1 MRFNNKGTAQGICT
15 PCITAL
21 EIVLLEGEYTCNPCK
36 AFLKKKEQEALL
48 VKLAP
53 SDPRELLRI
62 ASKDQGWV
70 FVIAQASPEAIAEG
84 IKTLKRKLNGHKTV
98 ASLAE
103 SLSTNDPQA
112 TLVLGQLSASFTDA
126 NKEKLASIVLTAF
139 VNSKC
144 ATTKFKSLLPPRQ
157 VPCMCVSDTSRT
169 FWESRT
175 NL

>member
-21 EIVLLEGEYTCNPCK
+21 EIVLLEGEHTCNPCK
-36 AFLKKKEQEALL
+36 AFLKRKEQEALL

-84 IKTLKRKLNGHKTV
+84 TKTFKRKLNGHKTV

-112 TLVLGQLSASFTDA
+112 A
-126 NKEKLASIVLTAF
+126 
-139 VNSKC
+139 
-144 ATTKFKSLLPPRQ
+144 
-157 VPCMCVSDTSRT
+157 
-169 FWESRT
+169 
-175 NL
+175 